1 MSETT
6 DNYSN
11 GRHARLSGAEAR
23 AAADAA
29 RAAREGSHFT
39 SAPAQ
44 PEQGFSYGDA
54 ARGAAAAGTA
64 DIAGNAW
71 AVGTGG
77 VPGDSGTVAD
87 AGFADAA
94 APRRPRSS
102 RLDDRGTQR
111 ANRRRD
117 ARVAPDRAA
126 DGRPAEPRREA
137 ASLPTID
144 VNGALSAIGNFVVHF
159 RVALLI
165 AALVLG
171 VLMAMYGPVQTY
183 YRAWRAGQDLQTQ
196 LDELNAS
203 NEQYKTTFRP
213 SRPARGSRTR
223 RAVAATS
230 RTARPRSSW
239 TGSTTGRTTRLRALT
254 ATNRPKSPGTS
265 SSGTRSSITSA
276 TDAQLRRVSG
286 VGSSRAAGARP
297 NCEPA
302 RRDTT

>member
-137 ASLPTID
+137 ASFPTID

-183 YRAWRAGQDLQTQ
+183 YRAWRAGQDLQAQ
-196 LDELNAS
+196 LDELNVS
-203 NEQYKTTFRP
+203 NEQYKDDIQ
-213 SRPARGSRTR
+213 ALQTR
-223 RAVAATS
+223 E
-230 RTARPRSSW
+230 
-239 TGSTTGRTTRLRALT
+239 G
-254 ATNRPKSPGTS
+254 
-265 SSGTRSSITSA
+265 IE
-276 TDAQLRRVSG
+276 D
-286 VGSSRAAGARP
+286 
-297 NCEPA
+297 EA
-302 RRDTT
+302 RRRGYVTNGETKVVVDGLNDGSDDSSQSSDGDQQAQKPWYIELGDKVFHYIGN

>member
-183 YRAWRAGQDLQTQ
+183 YRAWRAGQDLQAQ

-203 NEQYKTTFRP
+203 NEQYKDDIQ
-213 SRPARGSRTR
+213 ALQTR
-223 RAVAATS
+223 E
-230 RTARPRSSW
+230 
-239 TGSTTGRTTRLRALT
+239 G
-254 ATNRPKSPGTS
+254 
-265 SSGTRSSITSA
+265 IE
-276 TDAQLRRVSG
+276 D
-286 VGSSRAAGARP
+286 
-297 NCEPA
+297 EA
-302 RRDTT
+302 RRRGYVTNGETKVVVDGLNDGSDDASQSSDGDQQAQKPWYIELGDKVFHYIGN

>member
-54 ARGAAAAGTA
+54 ARGAAVAGTA

-94 APRRPRSS
+94 TPRRPRSS

-183 YRAWRAGQDLQTQ
+183 YRAWRAGQDLQAQ

-203 NEQYKTTFRP
+203 NEQYKDDIQ
-213 SRPARGSRTR
+213 ALQTR
-223 RAVAATS
+223 E
-230 RTARPRSSW
+230 
-239 TGSTTGRTTRLRALT
+239 G
-254 ATNRPKSPGTS
+254 
-265 SSGTRSSITSA
+265 IE
-276 TDAQLRRVSG
+276 D
-286 VGSSRAAGARP
+286 
-297 NCEPA
+297 EA
-302 RRDTT
+302 RRRGYVTNGETKVVVDGLNDGSDDSSQSSDGDQQAQKPWYIELGDKVFHYIGN

>member
-54 ARGAAAAGTA
+54 VRGVAAAGTA

-183 YRAWRAGQDLQTQ
+183 YRAWRAGQDLQAQ

-203 NEQYKTTFRP
+203 NEQYKDDIQ
-213 SRPARGSRTR
+213 ALQTR
-223 RAVAATS
+223 E
-230 RTARPRSSW
+230 
-239 TGSTTGRTTRLRALT
+239 G
-254 ATNRPKSPGTS
+254 
-265 SSGTRSSITSA
+265 IE
-276 TDAQLRRVSG
+276 D
-286 VGSSRAAGARP
+286 
-297 NCEPA
+297 EA
-302 RRDTT
+302 RRRGYVTNGETKVVVDGLNDGSDDSSQSSDGDQQAQKPWYIELGDKVFHYIGN

>member
-183 YRAWRAGQDLQTQ
+183 YRAWRAGQDLQAQ

-203 NEQYKTTFRP
+203 NEQYKDDIQ
-213 SRPARGSRTR
+213 ALQTR
-223 RAVAATS
+223 E
-230 RTARPRSSW
+230 
-239 TGSTTGRTTRLRALT
+239 G
-254 ATNRPKSPGTS
+254 
-265 SSGTRSSITSA
+265 IE
-276 TDAQLRRVSG
+276 D
-286 VGSSRAAGARP
+286 
-297 NCEPA
+297 EA
-302 RRDTT
+302 RRRGYVTNSETKVVVDGLNDGSDDSSQSSDGDQQAQKPWYIELGDKVFHYIGN

>member
-165 AALVLG
+165 AALILG

-183 YRAWRAGQDLQTQ
+183 YRAWRAGQDLQAQ

-203 NEQYKTTFRP
+203 NEQYKDDIQ
-213 SRPARGSRTR
+213 ALQTR
-223 RAVAATS
+223 E
-230 RTARPRSSW
+230 
-239 TGSTTGRTTRLRALT
+239 G
-254 ATNRPKSPGTS
+254 
-265 SSGTRSSITSA
+265 IE
-276 TDAQLRRVSG
+276 D
-286 VGSSRAAGARP
+286 
-297 NCEPA
+297 EA
-302 RRDTT
+302 RRRGYVTNGETKVVVDGLNDGSDDSSQSSDGDQQAQKPWYIELGDKVFHYIGN

>member
-44 PEQGFSYGDA
+44 PEQGFSYGEA

-183 YRAWRAGQDLQTQ
+183 YRAWRAGQDLQAQ

-203 NEQYKTTFRP
+203 NEQYKDDIQ
-213 SRPARGSRTR
+213 ALQTR
-223 RAVAATS
+223 E
-230 RTARPRSSW
+230 
-239 TGSTTGRTTRLRALT
+239 G
-254 ATNRPKSPGTS
+254 
-265 SSGTRSSITSA
+265 IE
-276 TDAQLRRVSG
+276 D
-286 VGSSRAAGARP
+286 
-297 NCEPA
+297 EA
-302 RRDTT
+302 RRRGYVTNGETKVVVDGLNDGSDDSSQSSDGDQQAQKPWYIELGDKVFHYIGN

>member
-102 RLDDRGTQR
+102 RLDDRGTQL

-183 YRAWRAGQDLQTQ
+183 YRAWRAGQDLQAQ

-203 NEQYKTTFRP
+203 NEQYKDDIQ
-213 SRPARGSRTR
+213 ALQTR
-223 RAVAATS
+223 E
-230 RTARPRSSW
+230 
-239 TGSTTGRTTRLRALT
+239 G
-254 ATNRPKSPGTS
+254 
-265 SSGTRSSITSA
+265 IE
-276 TDAQLRRVSG
+276 D
-286 VGSSRAAGARP
+286 
-297 NCEPA
+297 EA
-302 RRDTT
+302 RRRGYVTNGETKVVVDGLNDGSDDSSQSSDGDQQAQKPWYIELGDKVFHYIGN

>member
-54 ARGAAAAGTA
+54 VRGAAAAGTA

-183 YRAWRAGQDLQTQ
+183 YRAWRAGQDLQAQ

-203 NEQYKTTFRP
+203 NEQYKDDIQ
-213 SRPARGSRTR
+213 ALQTR
-223 RAVAATS
+223 E
-230 RTARPRSSW
+230 
-239 TGSTTGRTTRLRALT
+239 G
-254 ATNRPKSPGTS
+254 
-265 SSGTRSSITSA
+265 IE
-276 TDAQLRRVSG
+276 D
-286 VGSSRAAGARP
+286 
-297 NCEPA
+297 EA
-302 RRDTT
+302 RRRGYVTNGETKVVVDGLNDGSDDSSQSSDGDQQAQKPWYIELGDKAFHYIGN

>member
-71 AVGTGG
+71 VVGTGG

-117 ARVAPDRAA
+117 ARVAPDRAV

-183 YRAWRAGQDLQTQ
+183 YRAWRAGQDLQAQ

-203 NEQYKTTFRP
+203 NEQYKDDIQ
-213 SRPARGSRTR
+213 ALQTR
-223 RAVAATS
+223 E
-230 RTARPRSSW
+230 
-239 TGSTTGRTTRLRALT
+239 G
-254 ATNRPKSPGTS
+254 
-265 SSGTRSSITSA
+265 IE
-276 TDAQLRRVSG
+276 D
-286 VGSSRAAGARP
+286 
-297 NCEPA
+297 EA
-302 RRDTT
+302 RRRGYVTNGETKVVVDGLNDGSDDSSQSSDGDQQAQKPWYIELGDKVFHYIGN

>member
-126 DGRPAEPRREA
+126 DGRSAEPRREA

-183 YRAWRAGQDLQTQ
+183 YRAWRAGQDLQAQ

-203 NEQYKTTFRP
+203 NEQYKDDIQ
-213 SRPARGSRTR
+213 ALQTR
-223 RAVAATS
+223 E
-230 RTARPRSSW
+230 
-239 TGSTTGRTTRLRALT
+239 G
-254 ATNRPKSPGTS
+254 
-265 SSGTRSSITSA
+265 IE
-276 TDAQLRRVSG
+276 D
-286 VGSSRAAGARP
+286 
-297 NCEPA
+297 EA
-302 RRDTT
+302 RRRGYVTNGETKVVVDGLNDGSDDSSQSSDGDQQAQKPWYIELGDKVFHYIGN

>member
-183 YRAWRAGQDLQTQ
+183 YRAWRAGQDLQAQ

-203 NEQYKTTFRP
+203 NEQYKDDIQ
-213 SRPARGSRTR
+213 ALQTR
-223 RAVAATS
+223 E
-230 RTARPRSSW
+230 
-239 TGSTTGRTTRLRALT
+239 G
-254 ATNRPKSPGTS
+254 
-265 SSGTRSSITSA
+265 IE
-276 TDAQLRRVSG
+276 D
-286 VGSSRAAGARP
+286 
-297 NCEPA
+297 EA
-302 RRDTT
+302 RRRGYVTNGETKVVVDGLNDGSDDSSQSSEGDQQAQKPWYIELGDKVFHYIGN

>member
-183 YRAWRAGQDLQTQ
+183 YRAWRAGQDLQAQ
-196 LDELNAS
+196 FDELNAS
-203 NEQYKTTFRP
+203 NEQYKDDIQ
-213 SRPARGSRTR
+213 ALQTR
-223 RAVAATS
+223 E
-230 RTARPRSSW
+230 
-239 TGSTTGRTTRLRALT
+239 G
-254 ATNRPKSPGTS
+254 
-265 SSGTRSSITSA
+265 IE
-276 TDAQLRRVSG
+276 D
-286 VGSSRAAGARP
+286 
-297 NCEPA
+297 EA
-302 RRDTT
+302 RRRGYVTNGETKVVVDGLNDGSDDSSQSSDGDQQAQKPWYIELGDKVFHYIGN

>member
-29 RAAREGSHFT
+29 RAAREGSRFT

-94 APRRPRSS
+94 APRRLRSS

-183 YRAWRAGQDLQTQ
+183 YRAWRAGQDLQAQ

-203 NEQYKTTFRP
+203 NEQYKDDIQ
-213 SRPARGSRTR
+213 ALQTR
-223 RAVAATS
+223 E
-230 RTARPRSSW
+230 
-239 TGSTTGRTTRLRALT
+239 G
-254 ATNRPKSPGTS
+254 
-265 SSGTRSSITSA
+265 IE
-276 TDAQLRRVSG
+276 D
-286 VGSSRAAGARP
+286 
-297 NCEPA
+297 EA
-302 RRDTT
+302 RRRGYVTNGETKVVVDGLNDGSDDSSQSSDGDQQAQKPWYIELGDKVFHYIGN

>member
-54 ARGAAAAGTA
+54 ACGAAAAGTA

-183 YRAWRAGQDLQTQ
+183 YRAWRAGQDLQAQ

-203 NEQYKTTFRP
+203 NEQYKDDIQ
-213 SRPARGSRTR
+213 ALQTR
-223 RAVAATS
+223 E
-230 RTARPRSSW
+230 
-239 TGSTTGRTTRLRALT
+239 G
-254 ATNRPKSPGTS
+254 
-265 SSGTRSSITSA
+265 IE
-276 TDAQLRRVSG
+276 D
-286 VGSSRAAGARP
+286 
-297 NCEPA
+297 EA
-302 RRDTT
+302 RRRGYVTNGETKVVVDGLNDGSDDSSQSSDGDQQAQKPWYIELGDKVFHYIGN

>member
-87 AGFADAA
+87 ADFADAA

-183 YRAWRAGQDLQTQ
+183 YRAWRAGQDLQAQ

-203 NEQYKTTFRP
+203 NEQYKDDIQ
-213 SRPARGSRTR
+213 ALQTR
-223 RAVAATS
+223 E
-230 RTARPRSSW
+230 
-239 TGSTTGRTTRLRALT
+239 G
-254 ATNRPKSPGTS
+254 
-265 SSGTRSSITSA
+265 IE
-276 TDAQLRRVSG
+276 D
-286 VGSSRAAGARP
+286 
-297 NCEPA
+297 EA
-302 RRDTT
+302 RRRGYVTNGETKVVVDGLNDGSDDSSQSSDGDQQAQKPWYIELGDKVFHYIGN

>member
-44 PEQGFSYGDA
+44 PEQGFFYGDA

-183 YRAWRAGQDLQTQ
+183 YRAWRAGQDLQAQ

-203 NEQYKTTFRP
+203 NEQYKDDIQ
-213 SRPARGSRTR
+213 ALQTR
-223 RAVAATS
+223 E
-230 RTARPRSSW
+230 
-239 TGSTTGRTTRLRALT
+239 G
-254 ATNRPKSPGTS
+254 
-265 SSGTRSSITSA
+265 IE
-276 TDAQLRRVSG
+276 D
-286 VGSSRAAGARP
+286 
-297 NCEPA
+297 EA
-302 RRDTT
+302 RRRGYVTNGETKVVVDGLNDGSDDSSQSSDGDQQAQKPWYIELGDKVFHYIGN

>member
-64 DIAGNAW
+64 DITGNAW
-71 AVGTGG
+71 AVGTRG

-203 NEQYKTTFRP
+203 NEQYKDDIQ
-213 SRPARGSRTR
+213 ALQTR
-223 RAVAATS
+223 E
-230 RTARPRSSW
+230 
-239 TGSTTGRTTRLRALT
+239 G
-254 ATNRPKSPGTS
+254 
-265 SSGTRSSITSA
+265 IE
-276 TDAQLRRVSG
+276 D
-286 VGSSRAAGARP
+286 
-297 NCEPA
+297 EA
-302 RRDTT
+302 RRRGYVTNGETKVVVDGLNDGSDDSSQSSDGDQQAQKPWYIELGDKVFHYIGN

>member
-39 SAPAQ
+39 SAPEQ

-137 ASLPTID
+137 VSLPTID

-183 YRAWRAGQDLQTQ
+183 YRAWRAGQDLQAQ

-203 NEQYKTTFRP
+203 NEQYKDDIQ
-213 SRPARGSRTR
+213 ALQTR
-223 RAVAATS
+223 E
-230 RTARPRSSW
+230 
-239 TGSTTGRTTRLRALT
+239 G
-254 ATNRPKSPGTS
+254 
-265 SSGTRSSITSA
+265 IE
-276 TDAQLRRVSG
+276 D
-286 VGSSRAAGARP
+286 
-297 NCEPA
+297 EA
-302 RRDTT
+302 RRRGYVTNGETKVVVDGLNDGSDDSSQSSDGDQQAQKPWYIELGDKVFHYIGN

>member
-94 APRRPRSS
+94 TPRRPRSS

-183 YRAWRAGQDLQTQ
+183 YRAWRAGQDLQAQ

-203 NEQYKTTFRP
+203 NEQYKDDIQ
-213 SRPARGSRTR
+213 ALQTR
-223 RAVAATS
+223 E
-230 RTARPRSSW
+230 
-239 TGSTTGRTTRLRALT
+239 G
-254 ATNRPKSPGTS
+254 
-265 SSGTRSSITSA
+265 IE
-276 TDAQLRRVSG
+276 D
-286 VGSSRAAGARP
+286 
-297 NCEPA
+297 EA
-302 RRDTT
+302 RRRGYVTNGETKVVVDGLNDGSDDSSQSSDGDQQAQKPWYIELGDKVFHYIGN

>member
-11 GRHARLSGAEAR
+11 GRRARLSGAEAR

-39 SAPAQ
+39 RAPAQ
-44 PEQGFSYGDA
+44 PERGFSYGDA

-183 YRAWRAGQDLQTQ
+183 YRAWRAGQDLQAQ

-203 NEQYKTTFRP
+203 NEQYKDDIQ
-213 SRPARGSRTR
+213 ALQTR
-223 RAVAATS
+223 E
-230 RTARPRSSW
+230 
-239 TGSTTGRTTRLRALT
+239 G
-254 ATNRPKSPGTS
+254 
-265 SSGTRSSITSA
+265 IE
-276 TDAQLRRVSG
+276 D
-286 VGSSRAAGARP
+286 
-297 NCEPA
+297 EA
-302 RRDTT
+302 RRRGYVTNGETKVVVDGLNDGSDDSSQSSDGDQQAQKPWYIELGDKVFHYIGN

>member
-54 ARGAAAAGTA
+54 VRGAAAAGTA

-183 YRAWRAGQDLQTQ
+183 YRAWRAGQDLQAQ

-203 NEQYKTTFRP
+203 NEQYKDDIQ
-213 SRPARGSRTR
+213 ALQTR
-223 RAVAATS
+223 E
-230 RTARPRSSW
+230 
-239 TGSTTGRTTRLRALT
+239 G
-254 ATNRPKSPGTS
+254 
-265 SSGTRSSITSA
+265 IE
-276 TDAQLRRVSG
+276 D
-286 VGSSRAAGARP
+286 
-297 NCEPA
+297 EA
-302 RRDTT
+302 RRRGYVTNGETKVVVDGLNDGSDDSSQSSDGDQQAQKPWYIELGDKVFHYIGN

>member
-144 VNGALSAIGNFVVHF
+144 VNGVLSAIGNFVVHF

-183 YRAWRAGQDLQTQ
+183 YRAWRAGQDLQAQ

-203 NEQYKTTFRP
+203 NEQYKDDIQ
-213 SRPARGSRTR
+213 ALQTR
-223 RAVAATS
+223 E
-230 RTARPRSSW
+230 
-239 TGSTTGRTTRLRALT
+239 G
-254 ATNRPKSPGTS
+254 
-265 SSGTRSSITSA
+265 IE
-276 TDAQLRRVSG
+276 D
-286 VGSSRAAGARP
+286 
-297 NCEPA
+297 EA
-302 RRDTT
+302 RRRGYVTNGETKVVVDGLNDGSDDSSQSSDGDQQAQKPWYIELGDKVFHYIGN

>member
-23 AAADAA
+23 TAADAA

-183 YRAWRAGQDLQTQ
+183 YRAWRAGQDLQAQ

-203 NEQYKTTFRP
+203 NEQYKDDIQ
-213 SRPARGSRTR
+213 ALQTR
-223 RAVAATS
+223 E
-230 RTARPRSSW
+230 
-239 TGSTTGRTTRLRALT
+239 G
-254 ATNRPKSPGTS
+254 
-265 SSGTRSSITSA
+265 IE
-276 TDAQLRRVSG
+276 D
-286 VGSSRAAGARP
+286 
-297 NCEPA
+297 EA
-302 RRDTT
+302 RRRGYVTNGETKVVVDGLNDGSDDSSQSSDGDQQAQKPWYIELGDKVFHYIGN

>member
-77 VPGDSGTVAD
+77 VSGDSGTVTD

-183 YRAWRAGQDLQTQ
+183 YRAWRAGQDLQAQ

-203 NEQYKTTFRP
+203 NEQYKDDIQ
-213 SRPARGSRTR
+213 ALQTR
-223 RAVAATS
+223 E
-230 RTARPRSSW
+230 
-239 TGSTTGRTTRLRALT
+239 G
-254 ATNRPKSPGTS
+254 
-265 SSGTRSSITSA
+265 IE
-276 TDAQLRRVSG
+276 D
-286 VGSSRAAGARP
+286 
-297 NCEPA
+297 EA
-302 RRDTT
+302 RRRGYVTNGETKVVVDGLNDGSDDSSQSSDGDQQAQKPWYIELGDKVFHYIGN

>member
-87 AGFADAA
+87 ASFADAA

-183 YRAWRAGQDLQTQ
+183 YRAWRAGQDLQAQ

-203 NEQYKTTFRP
+203 NEQYKDDIQ
-213 SRPARGSRTR
+213 ALQTR
-223 RAVAATS
+223 E
-230 RTARPRSSW
+230 
-239 TGSTTGRTTRLRALT
+239 G
-254 ATNRPKSPGTS
+254 
-265 SSGTRSSITSA
+265 IE
-276 TDAQLRRVSG
+276 D
-286 VGSSRAAGARP
+286 
-297 NCEPA
+297 EA
-302 RRDTT
+302 RRRGYVTNGETKVVVDGLNDGSDDSSQSSDGDQQAQKPWYIELGDKVFHYIGN

>member
-183 YRAWRAGQDLQTQ
+183 YRAWRAGQDLQAQ
-196 LDELNAS
+196 LDELIAS
-203 NEQYKTTFRP
+203 NEQYKDDIQ
-213 SRPARGSRTR
+213 ALQTR
-223 RAVAATS
+223 E
-230 RTARPRSSW
+230 
-239 TGSTTGRTTRLRALT
+239 G
-254 ATNRPKSPGTS
+254 
-265 SSGTRSSITSA
+265 IE
-276 TDAQLRRVSG
+276 D
-286 VGSSRAAGARP
+286 
-297 NCEPA
+297 EA
-302 RRDTT
+302 RRRGYVTNGETKVVVDGLNDGSDDSSQSSDGDQQAQKPWYIELGDKVFHYIGN

>member
-54 ARGAAAAGTA
+54 ARGAAAAGTT

-183 YRAWRAGQDLQTQ
+183 YRAWRAGQDLQAQ

-203 NEQYKTTFRP
+203 NEQYKDDIQ
-213 SRPARGSRTR
+213 ALQTR
-223 RAVAATS
+223 E
-230 RTARPRSSW
+230 
-239 TGSTTGRTTRLRALT
+239 G
-254 ATNRPKSPGTS
+254 
-265 SSGTRSSITSA
+265 IE
-276 TDAQLRRVSG
+276 D
-286 VGSSRAAGARP
+286 
-297 NCEPA
+297 EA
-302 RRDTT
+302 RRRGYVTNGETKVVVDGLNDGSDDSSQSSDGDQQAQKPWYIELGDKVFHYIGN

>member
-29 RAAREGSHFT
+29 RAAREDSHFT

-54 ARGAAAAGTA
+54 ARGAVAAGTA

-77 VPGDSGTVAD
+77 VLGDYGTVAD

-183 YRAWRAGQDLQTQ
+183 YRAWRAGQDLQAQ

-203 NEQYKTTFRP
+203 NEQYKDDIQ
-213 SRPARGSRTR
+213 ALQTR
-223 RAVAATS
+223 E
-230 RTARPRSSW
+230 
-239 TGSTTGRTTRLRALT
+239 G
-254 ATNRPKSPGTS
+254 
-265 SSGTRSSITSA
+265 IE
-276 TDAQLRRVSG
+276 D
-286 VGSSRAAGARP
+286 
-297 NCEPA
+297 EA
-302 RRDTT
+302 RRRGYVTNGETKVVVDGLNDGSDDSSQSSDGDQQAQKPWYIELGDKVFHYIGN

>member
-54 ARGAAAAGTA
+54 VRGAAAAGTA

-183 YRAWRAGQDLQTQ
+183 YRAWRAGQDLQAQ

-203 NEQYKTTFRP
+203 NEQYKDDIQ
-213 SRPARGSRTR
+213 ALQTR
-223 RAVAATS
+223 E
-230 RTARPRSSW
+230 
-239 TGSTTGRTTRLRALT
+239 G
-254 ATNRPKSPGTS
+254 
-265 SSGTRSSITSA
+265 IE
-276 TDAQLRRVSG
+276 D
-286 VGSSRAAGARP
+286 
-297 NCEPA
+297 EA
-302 RRDTT
+302 RRRGYVTNGETKVVVDGLNDGSDDSSQSSDGDQQAQKLWYIELGDKVFHYIGN

>member
-137 ASLPTID
+137 APLPTID

-183 YRAWRAGQDLQTQ
+183 YRAWRAGQDLQAQ

-203 NEQYKTTFRP
+203 NEQYKDDIQ
-213 SRPARGSRTR
+213 ALQTR
-223 RAVAATS
+223 E
-230 RTARPRSSW
+230 
-239 TGSTTGRTTRLRALT
+239 G
-254 ATNRPKSPGTS
+254 
-265 SSGTRSSITSA
+265 IE
-276 TDAQLRRVSG
+276 D
-286 VGSSRAAGARP
+286 
-297 NCEPA
+297 EA
-302 RRDTT
+302 RRRGYVTNGETKVVVDGLNDGSDDSSQSSDGDQQAQKPWYIELGDKVFHYIGN

>member
-94 APRRPRSS
+94 APRRQRSS

-183 YRAWRAGQDLQTQ
+183 YRAWRAGQDLQAQ

-203 NEQYKTTFRP
+203 NEQYKDDIQ
-213 SRPARGSRTR
+213 ALQTR
-223 RAVAATS
+223 E
-230 RTARPRSSW
+230 
-239 TGSTTGRTTRLRALT
+239 G
-254 ATNRPKSPGTS
+254 
-265 SSGTRSSITSA
+265 IE
-276 TDAQLRRVSG
+276 D
-286 VGSSRAAGARP
+286 
-297 NCEPA
+297 EA
-302 RRDTT
+302 RRRGYVTNGETKVVVDGLNDGSDDSSQSSDGDQQAQKPWYIELGDKVFHYIGN

>member
-64 DIAGNAW
+64 DIAGNVW

-183 YRAWRAGQDLQTQ
+183 YRAWRAGQDLQAQ

-203 NEQYKTTFRP
+203 NEQYKDDIQ
-213 SRPARGSRTR
+213 ALQTR
-223 RAVAATS
+223 E
-230 RTARPRSSW
+230 
-239 TGSTTGRTTRLRALT
+239 G
-254 ATNRPKSPGTS
+254 
-265 SSGTRSSITSA
+265 IE
-276 TDAQLRRVSG
+276 D
-286 VGSSRAAGARP
+286 
-297 NCEPA
+297 EA
-302 RRDTT
+302 RRRGYVTNGETKVVVDGLNDGSDDSSQSSDGDQQAQKPWYIELGDKVFHYIGN

>member
-71 AVGTGG
+71 AVGPGG

-183 YRAWRAGQDLQTQ
+183 YRAWRAGQDLQAQ

-203 NEQYKTTFRP
+203 NEQYKDDIQ
-213 SRPARGSRTR
+213 ALQTR
-223 RAVAATS
+223 E
-230 RTARPRSSW
+230 
-239 TGSTTGRTTRLRALT
+239 G
-254 ATNRPKSPGTS
+254 
-265 SSGTRSSITSA
+265 IE
-276 TDAQLRRVSG
+276 D
-286 VGSSRAAGARP
+286 
-297 NCEPA
+297 EA
-302 RRDTT
+302 RRRGYVTNGETKVVVDGLNDGSDDSSQSSDGDQQAQKPWYVELGDKVFHYIGN

>member
-71 AVGTGG
+71 AVGSGG

-183 YRAWRAGQDLQTQ
+183 YRAWRAGQDLQAQ

-203 NEQYKTTFRP
+203 NEQYKDDIQ
-213 SRPARGSRTR
+213 ALQTR
-223 RAVAATS
+223 E
-230 RTARPRSSW
+230 
-239 TGSTTGRTTRLRALT
+239 G
-254 ATNRPKSPGTS
+254 
-265 SSGTRSSITSA
+265 IE
-276 TDAQLRRVSG
+276 D
-286 VGSSRAAGARP
+286 
-297 NCEPA
+297 EA
-302 RRDTT
+302 RRRGYVTNGETKVVVDGLNDGSDDSSQSSDGDQQAQKPWYIELGDKVFHYIGN

>member
-64 DIAGNAW
+64 DITGNAW

-203 NEQYKTTFRP
+203 NEQYKDDIQ
-213 SRPARGSRTR
+213 ALQTR
-223 RAVAATS
+223 E
-230 RTARPRSSW
+230 
-239 TGSTTGRTTRLRALT
+239 G
-254 ATNRPKSPGTS
+254 
-265 SSGTRSSITSA
+265 IE
-276 TDAQLRRVSG
+276 D
-286 VGSSRAAGARP
+286 
-297 NCEPA
+297 EA
-302 RRDTT
+302 RRRGYVTNGETKVVVDGLNDGSDDSSQSSDGDQQAQKPWYIELGDKVFHYIGN

>member
-23 AAADAA
+23 VAADAA

-54 ARGAAAAGTA
+54 VRGAAAAGTA

-183 YRAWRAGQDLQTQ
+183 YRAWRAGQDLQAQ

-203 NEQYKTTFRP
+203 NEQYKDDIQ
-213 SRPARGSRTR
+213 ALQTR
-223 RAVAATS
+223 E
-230 RTARPRSSW
+230 
-239 TGSTTGRTTRLRALT
+239 G
-254 ATNRPKSPGTS
+254 
-265 SSGTRSSITSA
+265 IE
-276 TDAQLRRVSG
+276 D
-286 VGSSRAAGARP
+286 
-297 NCEPA
+297 EA
-302 RRDTT
+302 RRRGYVTNGETKVVVDGLNDGSDDSSQSSDGDQQAQKPWYIELGDKVFHYIGN

>member
-137 ASLPTID
+137 ASLPIID

-183 YRAWRAGQDLQTQ
+183 YRAWRAGQDLQAQ

-203 NEQYKTTFRP
+203 NEQYKDDIQ
-213 SRPARGSRTR
+213 ALQTR
-223 RAVAATS
+223 E
-230 RTARPRSSW
+230 
-239 TGSTTGRTTRLRALT
+239 G
-254 ATNRPKSPGTS
+254 
-265 SSGTRSSITSA
+265 IE
-276 TDAQLRRVSG
+276 D
-286 VGSSRAAGARP
+286 
-297 NCEPA
+297 EA
-302 RRDTT
+302 RRRGYVTNGETKVVVDGLNDGSDDSSQSSDGDQQAQKPWYIELGDKVFHYIGN

>member
-54 ARGAAAAGTA
+54 ARDAAAAGTA

-183 YRAWRAGQDLQTQ
+183 YRAWRAGQDLQAQ

-203 NEQYKTTFRP
+203 NEQYKDDIQ
-213 SRPARGSRTR
+213 ALQTR
-223 RAVAATS
+223 E
-230 RTARPRSSW
+230 
-239 TGSTTGRTTRLRALT
+239 G
-254 ATNRPKSPGTS
+254 
-265 SSGTRSSITSA
+265 IE
-276 TDAQLRRVSG
+276 D
-286 VGSSRAAGARP
+286 
-297 NCEPA
+297 EA
-302 RRDTT
+302 RRRGYVTNGETKVVVDGLDDGSDDSSQSSDGDQQAQKPWYIELGDKAFHYIGN

>member
-183 YRAWRAGQDLQTQ
+183 YRAWRAGQDLQAQ

-203 NEQYKTTFRP
+203 NEQYKDDIQ
-213 SRPARGSRTR
+213 ALQTR
-223 RAVAATS
+223 E
-230 RTARPRSSW
+230 
-239 TGSTTGRTTRLRALT
+239 G
-254 ATNRPKSPGTS
+254 
-265 SSGTRSSITSA
+265 IE
-276 TDAQLRRVSG
+276 D
-286 VGSSRAAGARP
+286 
-297 NCEPA
+297 EA
-302 RRDTT
+302 RRRGYVTNGETKVVVDGLNDGSDDSSQSSDGDQQVQKPWYIELGDKVFHYIGN